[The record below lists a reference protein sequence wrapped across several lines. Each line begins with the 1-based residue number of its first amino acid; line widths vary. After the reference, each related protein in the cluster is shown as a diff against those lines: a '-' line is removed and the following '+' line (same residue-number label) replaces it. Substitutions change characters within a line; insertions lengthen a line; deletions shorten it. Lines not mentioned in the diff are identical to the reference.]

1 MAGGPY
7 SRHAPLQQLPRSQQ
21 PQQHSTSRILLW
33 ALTMLPLGLAAF
45 AFGLQWKGGALSDPA
60 TIGRLG
66 GDTSRLPG
74 VQLSNSPSGGRTI
87 TTSDCAGASTDAL
100 SKRNI
105 PSFPHHPGWQYAIVG
120 EARPKIC
127 ICTSTSAGLDQILPW
142 LYYHRV
148 LGVTNFLLFVEGKA
162 ASRNSSAVLEAIPGV
177 QVVHRTKELEE
188 KQAKSR
194 IWNETWLSSFFFRP
208 CNYELF
214 VRQSL
219 NMEMAIVMARAAGMD
234 WIIHLD
240 TDELL
245 HPAGSSEFSLRR
257 LLGEVADDVDM
268 VVFPNYESAIERDDI
283 KEPFTEVS
291 MFKKNYDHVMKETYF
306 GLYREATRGNPNY
319 FLTYG
324 NGKAAARVQNHL
336 RPNGAHRWHNYMKNP
351 NEIKLEEAA
360 VLHFTYTKF
369 SDLTSRRDRCGCKPT
384 KEDVKKCFMLEFDRD
399 AFIIASTF
407 TEEEMRVW
415 YRQHVVWTD
424 KELNLKLMRKGLLT
438 RIYAPMV
445 IIQGL
450 REAGVFSDALIA
462 GQELLEKYK
471 SRDEF
476 LSSVSR
482 SPEKMKS
489 SLDER
494 VGLSEGEQQTMRKT
508 DEDME
513 ISMTTSQ
520 DQDIMQRA
528 RRQLQQFL
536 DVYPQAMPPM
546 GSPDLSSEITS

>member
-7 SRHAPLQQLPRSQQ
+7 QRHSASQQLPRFQSQPPS
-21 PQQHSTSRILLW
+21 PQQSPRVLLW
-33 ALTMLPLGLAAF
+33 VLTMLPLGLAAF

-66 GDTSRLPG
+66 GDNSRLPG
-74 VQLSNSPSGGRTI
+74 VQLSNSPSSGRTV
-87 TTSDCAGASTDAL
+87 TAADCAHLKPDVL
-100 SKRNI
+100 SKRG
-105 PSFPHHPGWQYAIVG
+105 PGAFPHHPGWEYVVVG
-120 EARPKIC
+120 ESRPKIC
-127 ICTSTSAGLDQILPW
+127 ICSSTSAGLDQILPW

-148 LGVTNFLLFVEGKA
+148 LGVTNFFLFVEGKA
-162 ASRNSSAVLEAIPGV
+162 ASVNSSAVLEAIPGV

-219 NMEMAIVMARAAGMD
+219 NMEMAIIMARTAGMD

-245 HPAGSSEFSLRR
+245 NPAGASEYSLRR
-257 LLGEVADDVDM
+257 LLGDVAPDVDM

-283 KEPFTEVS
+283 TEPFTQVS

-306 GLYREATRGNPNY
+306 GLYKEATRGNPNY

-351 NEIKLEEAA
+351 NEVKLEEAS

-384 KEDVKKCFMLEFDRD
+384 KEDVKKCFMLEFDRE
-399 AFIIASTF
+399 AFIVASTF

-450 REAGVFSDALIA
+450 REAGVFSDALTA
-462 GQELLEKYK
+462 GKKLLEKYK

-476 LSSVSR
+476 LSSVSQ
-482 SPEKMKS
+482 SPEKLKS
-489 SLDER
+489 LPKDKIITYSGNSTDQKTEDHEQISH
-494 VGLSEGEQQTMRKT
+494 VKSEEQ
-508 DEDME
+508 E
-513 ISMTTSQ
+513 IMLK
-520 DQDIMQRA
+520 A
-528 RRQLQQFL
+528 RRQLTQFL
-536 DVYPQAMPPM
+536 EVEAMPPM
-546 GSPDLSSEITS
+546 APPDLSSESSQ